1 MPRSPK
7 KKAESDGD
15 TKPDVKPYAKST
27 SLSGSS
33 PKKAS
38 RGWTKEEKEIILLSV
53 IESAQVD
60 WNFVASRLEGRTA
73 MQVSIASVELLRPR
87 ASSRILITLSD
98 ESGFHQAKDQ
108 WRQVLFPAIKKND
121 AIFGVRGG

>member
-27 SLSGSS
+27 STSS
-33 PKKAS
+33 PKKTS
-38 RGWTKEEKEIILLSV
+38 RGWTKEEKEVILLSV

-60 WNFVASRLEGRTA
+60 WNVIASRLEGRTA
-73 MQVSIASVELLRPR
+73 MQVNIVSV
-87 ASSRILITLSD
+87 TCCD
-98 ESGFHQAKDQ
+98 
-108 WRQVLFPAIKKND
+108 
-121 AIFGVRGG
+121 

>member
-7 KKAESDGD
+7 KKTESDGD

-27 SLSGSS
+27 SASGSS

-38 RGWTKEEKEIILLSV
+38 RAWTKEEKEVILLSV

-60 WNFVASRLEGRTA
+60 WNAIASRLEGRTA
-73 MQVSIASVELLRPR
+73 MQVSIASIELLRLR

-98 ESGFHQAKDQ
+98 ASGFHQAKDH
-108 WRQVLFPAIKKND
+108 WRQVLLPAIKKND

>member
-7 KKAESDGD
+7 KKTESDGD

-27 SLSGSS
+27 SASGSS

-38 RGWTKEEKEIILLSV
+38 RAWTKEEKEVILLSV

-60 WNFVASRLEGRTA
+60 WNAIASRLEGRTA
-73 MQVSIASVELLRPR
+73 MQVSIASIELLRLR
-87 ASSRILITLSD
+87 ASSRINGDRCSCPQSRRTTPSS
-98 ESGFHQAKDQ
+98 E
-108 WRQVLFPAIKKND
+108 
-121 AIFGVRGG
+121 

>member
-7 KKAESDGD
+7 KKTESDGD

-27 SLSGSS
+27 SASGSS

-38 RGWTKEEKEIILLSV
+38 RAWTKEEKEVILLSV

-60 WNFVASRLEGRTA
+60 WNAIASRLEGRTA
-73 MQVSIASVELLRPR
+73 MQVSIASIELLRLR

-98 ESGFHQAKDQ
+98 ASGFHQAKDQ
-108 WRQVLFPAIKKND
+108 WRQVLLPAIKKND